1 MESTFWP
8 YVAGLGVWSGLT
20 HLVLL
25 LLLVFRKGGETSA
38 KLAQV
43 YLGLSLAW
51 VAAVALVDLET
62 IFLPVVTD
70 TAELFL
76 PALVTSLMLVETLL
90 ACSFLD
96 VPALPAVAAAG
107 GTWSAILLG
116 TAIYLSVRPT
126 PDVPLQGAAVG
137 GWGVLGLLQVGLAVR
152 GLVRSRLALHRNRA
166 LYWLLTAIP
175 LTGGQALTLVP
186 IGVWRGGGPLLH
198 LLGAVALFRGV
209 LSLWLPNVVALL
221 RSVLRFL
228 FLATVTATMLV
239 GIVLGA
245 ETLKDRFPPLLPPL
259 VPLLILA
266 SAAALVYLPLYR
278 VLTRLV
284 DRLLEGVGFDPA
296 QALQEY
302 SQTIGAILNLEQL
315 ASVAVETVSGVL
327 GVQRGALLV
336 ATETERGGLQLQ
348 PVPGKGEVPEE
359 PVELEPISPILARI
373 RDEDQPLFQYE
384 VEHHPVLR
392 EASARER
399 EWLRNLEMEMYL
411 PIRSQEGLVGLLA
424 LGAQR
429 GGEPYNPREIQFL
442 STLAHQT
449 AVALQ
454 NARLV
459 EGLQML
465 NRRITQLHENLRAA
479 YERLARLDKA
489 KADFLAIA
497 SHELRTPLAQVR
509 GYVDVLADLAEGGV
523 LTQEQ
528 IRRIAENISRPT
540 RRLESIIN
548 AMMDATQI
556 DTEGL
561 ALHFTPTTIAL
572 IIRLALE
579 PWLPALEKRN
589 LTLTTQGLEELPPIQ
604 ADMERL
610 TQAFSNLISN
620 AIKFTPDGGRITIE
634 ARLLD
639 EEHFEVTVADTGIG
653 ISKADQ
659 ELIFEKFYR
668 VGSASLH
675 SSGEFKFK
683 GGGPG
688 LGLPIARGVIEGHG
702 GCIWVESEG
711 YDETRCPG
719 STFHVVLPYKAHRG
733 PCRWKQPTEPQPT
746 GNGL

>member
-1 MESTFWP
+1 MEGTFWP
-8 YVAGLGVWSGLT
+8 YVVALGVWGGLA
-20 HLVLL
+20 HLILL
-25 LLLVFRKGGETSA
+25 LLLVFRRDGETPN
-38 KLAQV
+38 KLARA
-43 YLGLSLAW
+43 YLGLSLVW
-51 VAAVALVDLET
+51 IAAVAFADLEAL
-62 IFLPVVTD
+62 FLPVVTD
-70 TAELFL
+70 TAELLL
-76 PALVTSLMLVETLL
+76 PVLVTSLMLLETLL

-96 VPALPAVAAAG
+96 APALPAIAAAG
-107 GTWSAILLG
+107 GTWCVILFG
-116 TAIYLSVRPT
+116 AAVYLAVQPT
-126 PDVPLQGAAVG
+126 PDVPLREAAVG
-137 GWGVLGLLQVGLAVR
+137 GWGVLGLVQVGLAIR
-152 GLVRSRLALHRNRA
+152 GLARSRLALHRNRA
-166 LYWLLTAIP
+166 LYWLLIAIP
-175 LTGGQALTLVP
+175 LTGGQAATLMP
-186 IGVWRGGGPLLH
+186 FGPWRGVGPLLH
-198 LLGAVALFRGV
+198 LLGAVALSRGV
-209 LSLWLPNVVALL
+209 LSLWLPNVVAFL
-221 RSVLRFL
+221 RSILRFL
-228 FLATVTATMLV
+228 FLATVTAAMLV

-245 ETLKDRFPPLLPPL
+245 EALRGRFPPTFPPM
-259 VPLLILA
+259 VPLILLA
-266 SAAALVYLPLYR
+266 GAAALIYLPLYR
-278 VLTRLV
+278 VLTRLA

-315 ASVAVETVSGVL
+315 ASVAVGTVAEVL

-336 ATETERGGLQLQ
+336 ATEAERGGLLLR
-348 PVPGKGEVPEE
+348 PVPGQGEIPEE

-373 RDEDQPLFQYE
+373 RDEDKPLFQYE
-384 VEHHPVLR
+384 VEHHPALR
-392 EASARER
+392 EAPARER
-399 EWLRNLEMEMYL
+399 EWLRNLEMEVYL

-429 GGEPYNPREIQFL
+429 GGEPYSPREVQFL

-459 EGLQML
+459 EGLQAL

-509 GYVDVLADLAEGGV
+509 GYVDVLADLAESGV

-540 RRLESIIN
+540 RRLENIIS
-548 AMMDATQI
+548 AMLDATQI

-561 ALHFTPTTIAL
+561 ALHFAPTTIAL

-579 PWLPALEKRN
+579 PWLSALKERN
-589 LTLTTQGLEELPPIQ
+589 LTLTTQGLEDIPPIQ

-620 AIKFTPDGGRITIE
+620 AIKFTPDGGKIAIE
-634 ARLLD
+634 AHPLD

-653 ISKADQ
+653 ISKTDQ

-711 YDETRCPG
+711 YDEERCPG
-719 STFHVVLPYKAHRG
+719 STFHVVLPYRAHRG
-733 PCRWKQPTEPQPT
+733 PCRWRRPAEAQPA
-746 GNGL
+746 GDGL